1 MHNIQNYSFN
11 NVKGFLKK
19 RKKNVEGNKPFE
31 MKDKD
36 EVRKKKYRD
45 QRNFGKGLE
54 KEIKK
59 RRKNGKKL

>member
-1 MHNIQNYSFN
+1 MSKDFS
-11 NVKGFLKK
+11 KK
-19 RKKNVEGNKPFE
+19 EKKNVEGNKPFE
-31 MKDKD
+31 MKDND

-45 QRNFGKGLE
+45 QRNFGQGLE